1 MAIDRLAR
9 SLLGIAVMLAVGT
22 SCTGNPTP
30 APSAPASAS
39 PSPHP
44 VATTPTMAVDLLDK
58 AWTDGDRAAA
68 AEVAQEEALSNLF
81 DVSPKGWGP
90 PRFASGVFRLR
101 KHGVPGF
108 MEWMVQSVGT
118 GFVVNVVD
126 IPPIPLA
133 VAHLPK
139 PVWGLYL
146 AAGGSGYSQLAAATA
161 ELQNLGMTTAT
172 IAQLPASCQPPA
184 ADRLQIPSSFT
195 TIAVFFRS
203 KSEAETFE
211 AELDFPPIGVVR
223 VSVGC

>member
-1 MAIDRLAR
+1 
-9 SLLGIAVMLAVGT
+9 
-22 SCTGNPTP
+22 
-30 APSAPASAS
+30 
-39 PSPHP
+39 
-44 VATTPTMAVDLLDK
+44 MAVDLLDK
-58 AWTDGDRAAA
+58 AWMKRDSAAA
-68 AEVAQEEALSNLF
+68 RTVASAEVVSSLLAL
-81 DVSPKGWGP
+81 SPKGWGP
-90 PRFASGVFRLR
+90 PRFANGVFRLR

-108 MEWMVQSVGT
+108 MEWTVQSVGT

-161 ELQNLGMTTAT
+161 ELQKLGMTSAT

-195 TIAVFFRS
+195 TIAVFFQD
-203 KSEAETFE
+203 KSEAETFQ
-211 AELDFPPIGVVR
+211 AELDFPAIGLVK
-223 VSVGC
+223 VSVTC